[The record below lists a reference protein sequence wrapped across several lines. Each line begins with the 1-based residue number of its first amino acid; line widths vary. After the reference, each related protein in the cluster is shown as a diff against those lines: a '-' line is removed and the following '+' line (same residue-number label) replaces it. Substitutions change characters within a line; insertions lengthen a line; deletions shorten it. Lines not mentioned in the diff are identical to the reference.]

1 MPGNDFLMFY
11 SVVHHWLQALLHI
24 FRCRYTKAVPHVHL
38 SIVMFLQAPIPS
50 IGSLGVFE
58 SKMPERNNSR
68 EENLDIVMVSKVTAA
83 TVRKTRLSSSVCSHR
98 NVQWQLLMGQET
110 RIRVLE
116 IEAMS
121 RSSLSLSQKDSTF
134 FKVTSR
140 TDNWVLKHMS
150 VRDIADSDNS
160 TWLLS
165 LKLLPYIFLTV
176 VSWKEDTS
184 LSFWPLQ

>member
-1 MPGNDFLMFY
+1 MKG
-11 SVVHHWLQALLHI
+11 HHRVSGPLLALKCQEMTSWCFTLLSI
-24 FRCRYTKAVPHVHL
+24 IGSRPFSISLDVDIQKQYLIVHL

-68 EENLDIVMVSKVTAA
+68 EENLDILMVSKVTAA
-83 TVRKTRLSSSVCSHR
+83 TVRKTWLSSSVCSHR
-98 NVQWQLLMGQET
+98 NLQWQLLMGQET
-110 RIRVLE
+110 RIRMLE

-140 TDNWVLKHMS
+140 TDDWVLKRMS
-150 VRDIADSDNS
+150 VRDIADSDS
-160 TWLLS
+160 TWLL
-165 LKLLPYIFLTV
+165 
-176 VSWKEDTS
+176 
-184 LSFWPLQ
+184 